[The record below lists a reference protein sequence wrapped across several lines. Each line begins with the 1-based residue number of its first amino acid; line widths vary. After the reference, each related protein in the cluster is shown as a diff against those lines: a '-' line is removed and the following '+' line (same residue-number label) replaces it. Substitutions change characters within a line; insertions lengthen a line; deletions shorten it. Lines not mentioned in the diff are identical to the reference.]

1 VKPVDDVTTLGYALL
16 GLLARRERSGYD
28 LARELR
34 RPVGYF
40 WQARHSQIYPEL
52 ARLEAQGLVAHHVV
66 AQHDRPDKKVYA
78 ITEAGREALRTWV
91 TAPLEEPPVRDELV
105 LRAYSVWLAD
115 PEAAAAFFREH
126 GRRHEARLAH
136 YRELEA
142 QMVRDAGGVPPPVA
156 TPEFAAY
163 ATLQRGLG
171 RVREYAAWCRWLA
184 ERLEA
189 STSEGQ
195 RRGRAPRL
203 PEGDPGGVGPSDGA
217 GGHPGRWSA
226 RLGEP
231 RRLRRVGRRRRA
243 ARAGPPGPPAG
254 GGGRARP
261 STSSGPECL

>member
-1 VKPVDDVTTLGYALL
+1 VPYVKSFIKEAHGVAEDVTVATLGYALL
-16 GLLARRERSGYD
+16 GLLARGALSGYD
-28 LARELR
+28 LARQMK

-78 ITEAGREALRTWV
+78 ITEAGRAALQAWV

-115 PEAAAAFFREH
+115 PTAAAALFREH
-126 GRRHEARLAH
+126 AGRHEARLAR

-142 QMVRDAGGVPPPVA
+142 QMVRDHAGVPPPVA

-163 ATLQRGLG
+163 AALRRGIG

-184 ERLEA
+184 DRLEA
-189 STSEGQ
+189 AAT
-195 RRGRAPRL
+195 A
-203 PEGDPGGVGPSDGA
+203 GA
-217 GGHPGRWSA
+217 
-226 RLGEP
+226 E
-231 RRLRRVGRRRRA
+231 
-243 ARAGPPGPPAG
+243 AGPGAASP
-254 GGGRARP
+254 
-261 STSSGPECL
+261 